1 MEIICRIPEGRLKLQ
16 GQPCALER
24 GASVGAGP
32 KGILRL
38 CGAIF
43 LASNLN
49 FRF

>member
-16 GQPCALER
+16 GQPGALER
-24 GASVGAGP
+24 GANVAFEP
-32 KGILRL
+32 KGILPL